1 MSGRAWIFGDDVDTD
16 ALAPG
21 AYMKGPLS
29 DLASHCLESL
39 DPTFA
44 EAARPGDIVV
54 AGRNFGAGSSR
65 EQAAEVL
72 KVLGVK
78 AVLARSFAGIFYRN
92 AFNLGL
98 SAIICPQTGGISA
111 GDRLSLE
118 TEAGIVTNETT
129 GGTLVMERV
138 PAHLAQIVKDGG
150 LMAHL
155 KAQRSRNATQGIHEH

>member
-1 MSGRAWIFGDDVDTD
+1 MSGRAWMFGDDVDTD

-29 DLASHCLESL
+29 GLASHCLESL
-39 DPTFA
+39 DPIFA
-44 EAARPGDIVV
+44 EAVRPGDIVV

-65 EQAAEVL
+65 EQAVEVL
-72 KVLGVK
+72 QVLGVA
-78 AVLARSFAGIFYRN
+78 AVLSRSFAGIFYRN

-98 SAIICPQTGGISA
+98 PAIICPQTVGIST
-111 GDRLSLE
+111 GDRLLLE

-129 GGTLVMERV
+129 GGTLAMEPV
-138 PAHLAQIVKDGG
+138 PPHLAQIVRDGG

-155 KAQRSRNATQGIHEH
+155 KAQRSRDATRGSHEH